1 MYSKNGDYPVTR
13 DKFPH
18 LLKDSES
25 NDYTAEHAFNNR
37 RKLGWWD
44 VSDKPVIDDNQ
55 VLTWKPNTRAQTWW
69 EIRNKTPEELYS
81 EHLEDWSSGREQR
94 NRLLTESDWSQVYDL
109 LPKAPGA
116 RGRPAYP
123 KPYTLPS
130 TERIGINGLN
140 KSINLAK
147 SKEWEIYRQE
157 LRDLPSKYPNYN
169 DCIWPELPVT
179 E

>member
-18 LLKDSES
+18 LLKDSDG

-37 RKLGWWD
+37 RKLEWWD

-69 EIRNKTPEELYS
+69 EIRNKTPEELYES
-81 EHLEDWSSGREQR
+81 WRSGREQR

-109 LPKAPGA
+109 H
-116 RGRPAYP
+116 
-123 KPYTLPS
+123 TLPS

>member
-1 MYSKNGDYPVTR
+1 MAMYSKNGDYPVTR

-18 LLKDSES
+18 LLKDSDG

-37 RKLGWWD
+37 RKLEWWD

-69 EIRNKTPEELYS
+69 EIRNKTPEELYQ
-81 EHLEDWSSGREQR
+81 EWSSGREQR
-94 NRLLTESDWSQVYDL
+94 NQLLTESDWSQVYDL
-109 LPKAPGA
+109 H
-116 RGRPAYP
+116 
-123 KPYTLPS
+123 TLPS

>member
-18 LLKDSES
+18 LLKDSEG
-25 NDYTAEHAFNNR
+25 NDYTAEHAFHNR

-69 EIRNKTPEELYS
+69 EIRNKTSEELY
-81 EHLEDWSSGREQR
+81 EDWWDGREQR
-94 NRLLTESDWSQVYDL
+94 NRLLTESDWSQIINEATGDTV
-109 LPKAPGA
+109 
-116 RGRPAYP
+116 RW
-123 KPYTLPS
+123 
-130 TERIGINGLN
+130 IGI
-140 KSINLAK
+140 INRVINE
-147 SKEWEIYRQE
+147 SERQDWEIYRQE
-157 LRDLPSKYPNYN
+157 LRDLPSKYPNFN
-169 DCIWPELPVT
+169 ECIWPKSPV

>member
-1 MYSKNGDYPVTR
+1 MYSKNGVYPVTR

-18 LLKDSES
+18 LLKDSEG
-25 NDYTAEHAFNNR
+25 NDYTAEHAFHNR

-44 VSDKPVIDDNQ
+44 VSDEPVIDDNQ

-69 EIRNKTPEELYS
+69 EIRNKTPEELYGS
-81 EHLEDWSSGREQR
+81 WSSGREQR

-109 LPKAPGA
+109 H
-116 RGRPAYP
+116 
-123 KPYTLPS
+123 TLPS
-130 TERIGINGLN
+130 TERIGINGPN
-140 KSINLAK
+140 KAINLAK